1 MNGQG
6 KIRSSH
12 LERQAVIYLRQ
23 STLVQVRENTES
35 TQRQYGMADEA
46 VRLGWARV
54 DVAVIDADLGTSG
67 RFGADREGFRQVMA
81 KVCLGEAGAILG
93 LEVSRL
99 ARSSADFA
107 RLLELARL
115 TDTLLIDDDGIYD
128 LADINDRLLLGLKGQ
143 MSEAELHILACRMH
157 GAKKAAAA
165 RGELRFP
172 LPVGYVYDDEG
183 LCVLDPDEQV
193 QAAIKDV
200 FAAFAAGGS
209 AYAVVSAFVGRPFPL
224 RAFGGI
230 WAGQLRWGPLTHA
243 RVLGVLNNPCYAG
256 TYVYGRY
263 TTRRRVEP
271 DGTVH
276 TGVRLR
282 TRSEWPVVIHDHHDG
297 YISWDDYLDNQAKL
311 DANCTHDG
319 ARPPREGMALCQ
331 GIMLCGSCGRPMTT
345 RYHRGGRAAY
355 ECSASRADQQA
366 TATCRS
372 IAADTVDD
380 VVTERLLAALTP
392 QQIALALAAADEVAD
407 RHARSHRAAELALD
421 RARYEADRA
430 ERAFT
435 RVEPENRLVARTLET
450 RWEAKLAALA
460 EAGQALD
467 TVRKTRP
474 PLPEPAAL
482 KALATDLPRLWHA
495 HDTHDRDRKRL
506 LRTMI
511 ADVTLLPEPDRH
523 QARIGIRWHTGATDE
538 ITVMRNDL
546 RTPAAAVD
554 LITRL
559 GPTHTDE
566 ELVAELA
573 AAGLTTGKKR
583 PFDIKAVRWARHAY
597 RVRAPRTL
605 PFREGE
611 IGIDDMAR
619 ILDVSYSAA
628 YYWVT
633 HHRLDAR
640 QDRSGRWCVTWNET
654 VEADCRARIARS
666 GHLNPA
672 GPGAHPLPEEV
683 HGCLSVHDVAIRL
696 GVPTDAVYY
705 WIRVHKLHARRTTT
719 GRWSIPWNQQI
730 EDSARQLVTRTR
742 NFTPT
747 TQTITAGG
755 AV

>member
-1 MNGQG
+1 MNGRG
-6 KIRSSH
+6 KIRGTH
-12 LERQAVIYLRQ
+12 LDRQAVIYLRQ

-35 TQRQYGMADEA
+35 TLRQYALADEA
-46 VRLGWARV
+46 IRLGWART
-54 DVAVIDADLGTSG
+54 DVIVIDADLGASG
-67 RFGADREGFRQVMA
+67 RFGADREGFRQVVA
-81 KVCLGEAGAILG
+81 KVCLGEVGAVFG

-107 RLLELARL
+107 RLLELARI

-183 LCVLDPDEQV
+183 LCVQDPDAQV
-193 QAAIKDV
+193 QAAIADV
-200 FAAFAAGGS
+200 FAAFTAGGS

-224 RAFGGI
+224 RAFGGV
-230 WAGQLRWGPLTHA
+230 WAGQLRWGRLTHA

-256 TYVYGRY
+256 TYVFGRY
-263 TTRRRVEP
+263 ATRRRVDA

-276 TGVRLR
+276 TGIQLR
-282 TRSEWPVVIHDHHDG
+282 PRSEWPVVIHGHHDG
-297 YISWDDYLDNQAKL
+297 YITWDDYLDNQARL
-311 DANCTHDG
+311 EANCTHDG
-319 ARPPREGMALCQ
+319 ARPPREGLALCQ

-380 VVTERLLAALTP
+380 AVTERLLAALTP
-392 QQIALALAAADEVAD
+392 QQIALALAAADEVTG

-450 RWEAKLAALA
+450 RWETKLAALA
-460 EAGQALD
+460 EAKQALEA
-467 TVRKTRP
+467 VRQARP
-474 PLPEPAAL
+474 PLPEASSLRAL
-482 KALATDLPRLWHA
+482 GADLPLLWRA
-495 HDTHDRDRKRL
+495 SDTHDRDRKRL
-506 LRTMI
+506 LRTLI

-538 ITVMRNDL
+538 ITVLRGDL
-546 RTPAAAVD
+546 RTPAAAIE

-559 GPTHTDE
+559 GPTHTDA
-566 ELVAELA
+566 ELVAELNT
-573 AAGLTTGKKR
+573 AGLSTGKKR

-597 RVRAPRTL
+597 RVRAPRTV
-605 PFREGE
+605 PFHEGE
-611 IGIDDMAR
+611 IGIDDLAR
-619 ILDVSYSAA
+619 NLGVSYSAV
-628 YYWVT
+628 YYWIT
-633 HHRLDAR
+633 HHRIDAR
-640 QDRSGRWCVTWNET
+640 QDRSGRWCVTWNDE
-654 VEADCRARIARS
+654 VEADCRARIAAS

-672 GPGAHPLPEEV
+672 GPGARPLPGHV
-683 HGCLSVHDVAIRL
+683 YGCLSVHDAAVRL
-696 GVPTDAVYY
+696 GLPADTVYY
-705 WIRVHKLHARRTTT
+705 WIRIRRLTAYRTPA
-719 GRWSIPWNQQI
+719 GRWCIPWNSKI
-730 EDSARQLVTRTR
+730 EASARQFAAHTRK
-742 NFTPT
+742 FTPT
-747 TQTITAGG
+747 TQPSTAGG